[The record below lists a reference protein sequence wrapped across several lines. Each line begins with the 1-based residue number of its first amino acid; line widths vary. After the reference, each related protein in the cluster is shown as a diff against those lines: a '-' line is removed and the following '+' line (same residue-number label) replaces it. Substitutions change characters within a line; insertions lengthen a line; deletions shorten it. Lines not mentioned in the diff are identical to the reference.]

1 MKRFLPLLLVLLLLL
16 SACAPAQGPV
26 ENPVDPP
33 NSDSSQNSENNDPN
47 PNPNPDPDP
56 EPDPEPVLNYVH
68 PLTGEKL
75 ETPYL
80 GRPVAV
86 MLNNIK
92 QAMPQHGV
100 SQADILYEVLAEGGI
115 TRCMGIFSDI
125 SAVEK
130 VGSIRSARKYYVQ
143 LAQGYNALYVHFGG
157 SPEALNYLKSIKW
170 HEMDGMKGDKC
181 FVQDK
186 DRLKNGYSSEHTWFA
201 VGSGILDY
209 ATRLNFTTSYEQ
221 EKTYG
226 MTFSETLLVGQPVN
240 KVKVYFN
247 WGSTP
252 SGKATT
258 LTYDES
264 TKNYFAFQ
272 SGGNHGSGSDYIDGN
287 TRETISFRNVLVLR
301 APTSIQS
308 DGKLLTVETTGSGT
322 GYFACNGQMLPIK
335 WSRAS
340 VNEPFSF
347 TLENGNPLTFATGK
361 TYIAVVPTAAAVT
374 FE

>member
-1 MKRFLPLLLVLLLLL
+1 MKRILPLLLVLILLL
-16 SACAPAQGPV
+16 SACAPAQEPQTPGDTP
-26 ENPVDPP
+26 NP
-33 NSDSSQNSENNDPN
+33 DSSLDSGNNDPE
-47 PNPNPDPDP
+47 PEPEP

-130 VGSIRSARKYYVQ
+130 VGSIRSARLYYVQ

-157 SPEALNYLKSIKW
+157 SDEALTYLKSIKW

-186 DRLKNGYSSEHTWFA
+186 DRLKKGYSSEHTWFA

-209 ATRLNFTTSYEQ
+209 ASRLGFTTSYEQ

-226 MTFSETLLVGQPVN
+226 MTFGETLLVGQAVN

-258 LTYDES
+258 LTYDET
-264 TKNYFAFQ
+264 TKNYYAFQ
-272 SGGNHGSGSDYIDGN
+272 SGGNHGNGSDYIDGN
-287 TRETISFRNVLVLR
+287 TNETISFRNVVVLR
-301 APTSIQS
+301 ASSSVQS
-308 DGKLLTVETTGSGT
+308 NGKLLTVETTGTGT
-322 GYFACNGQMLPIK
+322 GYYACNGQMLPIK

-347 TLENGNPLTFATGK
+347 TLENGNPLTFAVGK
-361 TYIAVVPTAAAVT
+361 TYIAVVPTAAAVV